1 MIKMWSTLGI
11 VVALLSLSCAGEPA
25 QDQAQAMDPSR
36 EQADAVNPLLAEWET
51 PFGVPVFDRIRDEH
65 YLPAIKEGMS
75 QEMVNIQAIVD
86 NPEPPT
92 FSNTVA
98 ALDRSDALL
107 TKVLNVFRAMRSAN
121 TNETLQGIAKETAPM
136 LAKHRDDILLNE
148 KLFGR
153 IKAVHEQQ
161 ADLDLDVEQQMLL
174 EEFYK
179 DFVRGGANL
188 GEEQKAALRKI
199 NEELALLTV
208 QFGENILKEN
218 NGFELVIENEAEL
231 AGLSEASVSGAAEA
245 AEARGHQGKWVF
257 TLHKPSMIPFLQF
270 AENRA
275 LREQIFSGYINRGN
289 NGNELDNKENAA
301 RIAVLR
307 VKRSKL
313 LGYDTHA
320 DYVLEENMAKSPE
333 RVYEFLDKLWAPALA
348 VAKQEV
354 IELQAMID
362 AEGGDFKLQPWDWWY
377 YAEKLRK
384 EKYDLDEESLRPYF
398 KLENVIDGVFTV
410 ANNLYGITLEERFN
424 LPKYHE
430 DVKTFEVKE
439 ADGSHLG
446 ILYVDYFP
454 RESKRGGAWMN
465 SFRKQRRL
473 DGEKIT
479 PVIYNVGNF
488 SKPTADKP
496 ALISLEEVDTLF
508 HEFGHGL
515 HGLLSDCTYEKL
527 SGTAVPRDF
536 VELPSQIME
545 NWATHP
551 EVLKLYARH
560 YETGEPI
567 PDELVA
573 KIKASKKFNQGFATV
588 EYLAAS
594 YLDMDWHTLG
604 EAREPDTLSFED
616 ASLGKIHLIP
626 EIVTRYRSSYFNHI
640 FAGGYASG
648 YYSYV
653 WAEVLDADAFQAF
666 RENGLFDSATAAA
679 FRQNI
684 LSRGGS
690 EDPMVLYKRFRGAEP
705 KIQPLLERR
714 GLTAQ

>member
-1 MIKMWSTLGI
+1 MIKKWSTLWMS
-11 VVALLSLSCAGEPA
+11 VALLSLSCAGEPA
-25 QDQAQAMDPSR
+25 REQAQAGTSSPDAA
-36 EQADAVNPLLAEWET
+36 EAVNPLLAEWET

-65 YLPAIKEGMS
+65 YLPAIKEGMR
-75 QEMVNIQAIVD
+75 QEVANIQAIVD

-92 FSNTVA
+92 FTNTVA
-98 ALDRSDALL
+98 ALDLSDALL

-121 TNETLQGIAKETAPM
+121 TNDTIQAVAKETAPM

-148 KLFGR
+148 QLFGR
-153 IKAVHEQQ
+153 IKAVHEQKD
-161 ADLDLDVEQQMLL
+161 DLDLDVEQKMLL

-188 GEEQKAALRKI
+188 GDEQKAELRKI

-218 NGFELVIENEAEL
+218 NSFELVIENEADL
-231 AGLSEASVSGAAEA
+231 AGLSEASISGAAEA
-245 AEARGHQGKWVF
+245 AETRGHAGKWVF

-270 AENRA
+270 AENRD
-275 LREQIFSGYINRGN
+275 LRERIFSGYINRGN

-307 VKRSKL
+307 LKRAKL

-320 DYVLEENMAKSPE
+320 HYVLEENMARTPE
-333 RVYEFLDKLWAPALA
+333 QVYEFLNKLWEPALA

-354 IELQAMID
+354 TELQAMID
-362 AEGGDFKLQPWDWWY
+362 AEGGGFALQPWDWWY

-384 EKYDLDEESLRPYF
+384 EKYDLDEEALRPYF
-398 KLENVIDGVFTV
+398 KIENVIDGVLTV
-410 ANNLYGITLEERFN
+410 ANRLYGITLEERFD

-439 ADGSHLG
+439 GDGTHVG

-473 DGEKIT
+473 DGKKIT

-488 SKPTADKP
+488 SKPTAGKP
-496 ALISLEEVDTLF
+496 ALISLDEVDTMF

-515 HGLLSDCTYEKL
+515 HGLLSDCTYHKL

-551 EVLKLYARH
+551 EVLKLYAKH
-560 YETGEPI
+560 YETGEPM
-567 PDELVA
+567 PDELIA
-573 KIKASKKFNQGFATV
+573 KITAAKKFNQGFATV

-594 YLDMDWHTLG
+594 YLDMDWHTLDEEG
-604 EAREPDTLSFED
+604 EPDTLAFED
-616 ASLGKIHLIP
+616 ASLGRIRLIP
-626 EIVTRYRSSYFNHI
+626 EIVTRYRSPYFNHI

-648 YYSYV
+648 YYSYI

-666 RENGLFDSATAAA
+666 RENGLFDPATAAA

-690 EDPMVLYKRFRGAEP
+690 EDPMVLYKRFRGSEP
-705 KIQPLLERR
+705 KIEPLLEKR

>member
-218 NGFELVIENEAEL
+218 NSFELVIENEADL

-245 AEARGHQGKWVF
+245 AETRGHQGKWVF

-604 EAREPDTLSFED
+604 ETREPDTLTFED